1 MAELQ
6 DNATYPQLKTI
17 FMIVVGTI
25 VQDSTK
31 VRELVKI
38 NLKKDCSKVPEFKL
52 MRQYELANK
61 YTFTH
66 KVASDCMN
74 KLQSFTKGFD
84 GKRTYN
90 YHTDKDIINSIIP
103 MAFVNLVSDYIA
115 GNITLEEAE
124 PTQSETPKKQS
135 AISVL
140 TKAKP
145 EDSPALSV
153 TIGDVDVTDKIAL
166 MKLSKGDIEAIAFDI
181 LGINIE
187 ATKSK
192 LVTYIVDK
200 ATS

>member
-1 MAELQ
+1 
-6 DNATYPQLKTI
+6 
-17 FMIVVGTI
+17 
-25 VQDSTK
+25 
-31 VRELVKI
+31 
-38 NLKKDCSKVPEFKL
+38 
-52 MRQYELANK
+52 
-61 YTFTH
+61 
-66 KVASDCMN
+66 MN
-74 KLQSFTKGFD
+74 
-84 GKRTYN
+84 YN
-90 YHTDKDIINSIIP
+90 YHTDKEFINSIIP
-103 MAFVNLVSDYIA
+103 MGFVNLVSYYIA